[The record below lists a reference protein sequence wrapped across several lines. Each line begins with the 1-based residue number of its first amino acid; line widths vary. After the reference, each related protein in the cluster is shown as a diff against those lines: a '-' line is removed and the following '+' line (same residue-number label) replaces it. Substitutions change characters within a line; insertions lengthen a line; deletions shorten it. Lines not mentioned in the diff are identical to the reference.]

1 MHQQS
6 HSLISFCRFEVA
18 DGVQMSDLVMDLH
31 MGKNLKGACLLIGKS
46 IVMQRC
52 RRGNNLWFFSA
63 RMPPP
68 SPGSHQLPQSAPKS
82 FFSVEVISV
91 LHHLG
96 ELHKHRLLRL
106 ISHIQLASL
115 EMNICASHHFLDE
128 DQILGLQTTLGRPQL
143 YSIAYRLPQ

>member
-18 DGVQMSDLVMDLH
+18 DVVQMSDLVMDLH

-52 RRGNNLWFFSA
+52 VTS
-63 RMPPP
+63 
-68 SPGSHQLPQSAPKS
+68 SPGSHQLPQGAPKS

-115 EMNICASHHFLDE
+115 EMKTCASHHFLDE
-128 DQILGLQTTLGRPQL
+128 DQILGLQTTLGRPRL